1 MAKPA
6 LDIQVDA
13 VTGEWRVDGMPMILV
28 PRHFLVNNHVAV
40 EVAVGQSAYAKHLHA
55 AGYKSAWQWCEKE
68 AAHHGLSGVAVFHH
82 YMQRLSQRGWAQF
95 DVEAIDAPAG
105 TARVRARHS
114 VFVSEAGPNA
124 GRKTCYMFEGWLV
137 GALEYVRHAQ
147 HLSGSLVAQETI
159 CAADGGVD
167 GCVFEVR
174 PFNKPA
180 NGDVHA
186 TK

>member
-1 MAKPA
+1 
-6 LDIQVDA
+6 
-13 VTGEWRVDGMPMILV
+13 
-28 PRHFLVNNHVAV
+28 
-40 EVAVGQSAYAKHLHA
+40 
-55 AGYKSAWQWCEKE
+55 
-68 AAHHGLSGVAVFHH
+68 
-82 YMQRLSQRGWAQF
+82 
-95 DVEAIDAPAG
+95 
-105 TARVRARHS
+105 
-114 VFVSEAGPNA
+114 
-124 GRKTCYMFEGWLV
+124 V